1 MKTFTIVRGLFDTR
15 KRTLSIDQN
24 SVKFE
29 NKDRN
34 NDLFTTISREDIAGI
49 RYGIHFIRGYRMTIG
64 REYQIFI
71 RDTSNKELKIF
82 FKLFYGRKLQEKHK
96 LYADIVDEL
105 WNNFIDDLVKNYLE
119 MFNRNEKFNISGIHI
134 AKDKITFDKK
144 EILLKDVRIKKY
156 HHHFIIYS
164 LEDHYKNKML
174 YYLKDKDSVILLNL
188 LNQIISHE

>member
-34 NDLFTTISREDIAGI
+34 NDLFTIINREDIAGI

-71 RDTSNKELKIF
+71 RDKSNKELKIF

-96 LYADIVDEL
+96 LYVDIVDEL

-119 MFNRNEKFNISGIHI
+119 MFNRNEKFSISGIHI
-134 AKDKITFDKK
+134 VKDKITFDKK
-144 EILLKDVRIKKY
+144 EILLDDVRIKKY

-164 LEDHYKNKML
+164 QEDHYKNKML

>member
-34 NDLFTTISREDIAGI
+34 NDLFTIINREDIAGI

-105 WNNFIDDLVKNYLE
+105 WKNFIHDIVKNYLE
-119 MFNRNEKFNISGIHI
+119 MFNRNEKFSISGIHI
-134 AKDKITFDKK
+134 TKDKITFDKK
-144 EILLKDVRIKKY
+144 EILLDDIRIKKY
-156 HHHFIIYS
+156 NHHFIIYS
-164 LEDHYKNKML
+164 QEDHYKNKML

-188 LNQIISHE
+188 LNQITSHE